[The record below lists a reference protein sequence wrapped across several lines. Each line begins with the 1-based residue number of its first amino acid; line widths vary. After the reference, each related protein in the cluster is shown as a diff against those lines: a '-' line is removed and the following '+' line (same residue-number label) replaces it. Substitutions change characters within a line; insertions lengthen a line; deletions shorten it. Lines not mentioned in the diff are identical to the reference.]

1 MKQPIHVYFG
11 VRAERDLYL
20 TEHFQA
26 LAERHS
32 NLTFA
37 PVLSEAPSAQYRS
50 GLVTQAVAEDL
61 SDLDGWKAYV
71 AGPPP
76 MVDAAMEMA
85 FALGLHRQ
93 DMHATCSL
101 PRKLPA
107 LATAEWCHRRRCA
120 PLARRPSMTK
130 APPQRRSRW
139 GLCSFID
146 RD

>member
-93 DMHATCSL
+93 DMHADMFFT
-101 PRKLPA
+101 PE
-107 LATAEWCHRRRCA
+107 TAGAGH
-120 PLARRPSMTK
+120 S
-130 APPQRRSRW
+130 
-139 GLCSFID
+139 
-146 RD
+146 

>member
-20 TEHFQA
+20 TGHFQA

-37 PVLSEAPSAQYRS
+37 PVLSEAPSAQHRS

-71 AGPPP
+71 AGPRP

-93 DMHATCSL
+93 DMHADVFFT
-101 PRKLPA
+101 PE
-107 LATAEWCHRRRCA
+107 TAGAGH
-120 PLARRPSMTK
+120 S
-130 APPQRRSRW
+130 
-139 GLCSFID
+139 
-146 RD
+146 